1 MKMSAARQEQSAKK
15 SIEEG
20 KFFAAI
26 SYIAFLCVVTLLLK
40 RENKFALYHAKQ
52 GLIIFVAE
60 ATILMIAGFPFVGQ
74 IVYIVGSSLALGVS
88 VYGILYAIQG
98 KKVKI
103 PLVTN
108 FAEKISL

>member
-1 MKMSAARQEQSAKK
+1 MLVPQKEKTGENKQ
-15 SIEEG
+15 IEEG

-60 ATILMIAGFPFVGQ
+60 AALLMVAMFPVVGQ
-74 IVYIVGSSLALGVS
+74 IAYIIGSSLALVAS
-88 VYGILYAIQG
+88 VYGILHAIQG
-98 KKVKI
+98 KEVKI